1 MNRNYFFL
9 LGVFL
14 LFSGGLLQATRPARW
29 TISTQSQFLEGE
41 FNGVSVTSDGKL
53 VLAPALKSMT
63 DTGEAYV
70 YATVIDRAGNLYLGS
85 GNNGKIFRVNPDG
98 EQTLWTTMDRPGV
111 YALAVDSQNQ
121 IYAANGPNAKVY
133 RLDGQGNPKLF
144 FDPQQRYIWSLLV
157 DKTNNLLV
165 GTGPNGVIYKVTPEG
180 RSEVFYDSKE
190 SHIVTLEWDL
200 EDNLLA
206 GTAPGGLLLRITQ
219 DGSPF
224 VLYDS
229 PLREIKTIALDRYG
243 NIYFA
248 ALDTPDNMQTS
259 SIPINSAAETATN
272 LETIGAENS
281 VSTMKVYKLD
291 KENLIE
297 TLYSSNHQIGF
308 DLLVRSNGSLL
319 LATGN
324 RGQIISI
331 DPSKRLTHLS
341 QTSHEQITQ
350 LLESNNTIYATTSNL
365 GTLLQLQSQ
374 PSETGVY
381 LSKVF
386 DAGMLTRWGMIKWQ
400 ISDPSDSPLKVHT
413 RSGNTEVPD
422 ETWQGWSN
430 PYTNANGDH
439 VTSRPARF
447 LQWKINFSKE
457 QMGTALSTLQNAVDL
472 VTVSYLQYNMAP
484 QLTSL
489 IINPPGVAFSP
500 NSSASTSGGLIPG
513 GPDQAHIRSLP
524 PSVRGLDTPTTT
536 SPRKLYI
543 PGARTISWSA
553 NDPNSDDL
561 SYSIYYRAQ
570 RGETWKALEKEL
582 FETYYTIDGVSLPDG
597 SYQVKVI
604 VTDAPSNPTNEA
616 RENELVSKPFVI
628 ANSTPVVTL
637 NSAHVEGRIISLPFV
652 AKTQG
657 STVYQAEYAV
667 NAGDWYIIF
676 PEDGIADST
685 SEYFTLI
692 LDNLKKGEHTIAVR
706 VIDSIGNITTTK
718 KSVSIN

>member
-1 MNRNYFFL
+1 MNKNCFL
-9 LGVFL
+9 LLGIFL
-14 LFSGGLLQATRPARW
+14 LFSENFLQATRPDRW
-29 TISTQSQFLEGE
+29 TISTQAQFLEGE
-41 FNGVSVTSDGKL
+41 LNGVSVTSDGKL
-53 VLAPALKSMT
+53 VLAPALKLIT
-63 DTGEAYV
+63 DTGEAYI
-70 YATVIDRAGNLYLGS
+70 YATIVDRTGDLYLGS
-85 GNNGKIFRVNPDG
+85 GNNGKIFRITPAG

-133 RLDGQGNPKLF
+133 RLNGQGQPKLF
-144 FDPQQRYIWSLLV
+144 FDPQQHYIWSLLV
-157 DKTNNLLV
+157 DKANNLLV

-180 RSEVFYDSKE
+180 HSEVFYDSKE
-190 SHIVTLEWDL
+190 SHIITLEWDL

-229 PLREIKTIALDRYG
+229 PLSEIKTIALDRYG

-248 ALDTPDNMQTS
+248 ALATPNNMQTS
-259 SIPINSAAETATN
+259 SILTNSAAETTTD
-272 LETIGAENS
+272 LETIGKEHSAN
-281 VSTMKVYKLD
+281 TMKVYKLD
-291 KENLIE
+291 KENLVE

-308 DLLVRSNGSLL
+308 DLLVRSNGNLL

-324 RGQIISI
+324 KGQIISI
-331 DPSKRLTHLS
+331 DPLKRLTHLS

-350 LLESNNTIYATTSNL
+350 LLENNNTIYVTTSNL

-374 PSETGVY
+374 PSENGVY

-400 ISDPSDSPLKVHT
+400 ISDPGPSPLKVYT

-422 ETWQGWSN
+422 ETWQDWSN

-447 LQWKINFSKE
+447 LQWKIGFSE
-457 QMGTALSTLQNAVDL
+457 NQLGTALSTLQNAVDL
-472 VTVSYLQYNMAP
+472 VTVSYMQYNMAP
-484 QLTSL
+484 RLTSL
-489 IINPPGVAFSP
+489 TINPPGVAFSP
-500 NSSASTSGGLIPG
+500 NLSAGTSGGLVPG
-513 GPDQAHIRSLP
+513 GPDRVHFRSLP
-524 PSVRGLDTPTTT
+524 PSIRSLDTPTTT

-561 SYSIYYRAQ
+561 SYSIYYRDQ
-570 RGETWKALEKEL
+570 KGKTWKTLKRGL

-597 SYQVKVI
+597 SYQIKVV

-616 RENELVSKPFVI
+616 RKNEMVSKPFVI
-628 ANSTPVVTL
+628 TNSTPVVIL
-637 NSAHVEGRIISLPFV
+637 NSTYIEGRSISLPFV
-652 AKTQG
+652 AKTHG
-657 STVYQAEYAV
+657 STIYQAEYAV
-667 NAGDWYIIF
+667 NAGDWHIVF
-676 PEDGIADST
+676 PEDGIADSE
-685 SEYFTLI
+685 SEHFTLI
-692 LDNLKKGEHTIAVR
+692 LNNLKKGEHAIAVR
-706 VIDSIGNITTTK
+706 IVDSIGNITTTK
-718 KSVSIN
+718 KNVLIN